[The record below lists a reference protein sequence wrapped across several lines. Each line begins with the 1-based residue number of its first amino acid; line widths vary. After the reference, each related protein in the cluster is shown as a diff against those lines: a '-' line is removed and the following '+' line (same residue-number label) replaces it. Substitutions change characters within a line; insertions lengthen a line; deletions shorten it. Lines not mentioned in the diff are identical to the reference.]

1 MESVTVRA
9 KSVFRQEI
17 RLTCE
22 GQYVKWS
29 FKLDAHDIHFSLTFQ
44 PAAHNQPAVTI
55 HPDTSV
61 HTGDALAA
69 SSYTHTSSTLG
80 TLTFVF
86 SNTHSAFRSKQ
97 LHYHITSLPAYP
109 IPVGLTLQTPLGP
122 TTILSPSTPPSS
134 LYHTLLPYGRASLHS
149 SYLLPYYP
157 PSARHPAGGEPS
169 ASVNR
174 RAMVGVWLFFTNELD
189 ESEEFFRSQI
199 DGGGGG
205 GGGGGGNGGGGGGYA
220 MFGISYACVGF
231 LRALMTWEAADM
243 AEANK
248 RLEACR
254 VMVQVDV
261 PSEGRLGGLTR
272 FFVSAGELNNK
283 QLEATLMTAETLI
296 LQAILLLV
304 EENVMSFIQAG
315 LKIRTSHRLFDRCY
329 QEVKRRERLAAN
341 GQPTE
346 PIDSHVLGGIQNG
359 MGTFSVIL
367 SLLPPIM
374 LRLLSFFGFS
384 SNRTEGLAMLQAS
397 STSSGIRAPLSSLVL
412 LFLHVVIPSFFTI
425 HMQAHNA
432 AASALL
438 ARCFEQYPGGSFF
451 LWLQGRQQRNNRLLS
466 ESIASFK
473 QSAAG
478 QREWRQLQHLCAY
491 ELGTTYLFMLEHEA
505 GRLWWEMLEKENQW
519 SKAFYIYMQL
529 ITIVSDAGVPLPP
542 AVDAMIDRIEAA
554 CARKFGG
561 KQLSL
566 EQFILQRSIQ
576 QASTRSEATVHQR
589 VMHTDAH

>member
-1 MESVTVRA
+1 MESVTVKA
-9 KSVFRQEI
+9 KSAFKHDVP
-17 RLTCE
+17 LTCE
-22 GQYVKWS
+22 GQYVRWH
-29 FKLDAHDIHFSLTFQ
+29 FKLDAHDIHFSLTFH
-44 PAAHNQPAVTI
+44 PTTRNQPPNTVHA
-55 HPDTSV
+55 DTSV
-61 HTGDALAA
+61 HSGDALAA

-86 SNTHSAFRSKQ
+86 SNAHSAFRSKQ

-122 TTILSPSTPPSS
+122 TTILAPAASTS
-134 LYHTLLPYGRASLHS
+134 LYPCLLPYGRATLHS
-149 SYLLPYYP
+149 TFLLPHYP
-157 PSARHPAGGEPS
+157 PAARAAHTAHNESS
-169 ASVNR
+169 ASINQ
-174 RAMVGVWLFFTNELD
+174 RAMVGVWLFFTNQLD
-189 ESEEFFRSQI
+189 ESESFFRSQM
-199 DGGGGG
+199 GSH
-205 GGGGGGNGGGGGGYA
+205 A
-220 MFGISYACVGF
+220 MFAISYACVGF

-243 AEANK
+243 AEANR
-248 RLEACR
+248 RLEVSR
-254 VMVQVDV
+254 LMVQGDV

-272 FFVSAGELNNK
+272 LFVSAGELNNK

-304 EENVMSFIQAG
+304 EEQVMAFIQAG

-329 QEVKRRERLAAN
+329 QEMKRRERLAAN
-341 GQPTE
+341 GQPAE
-346 PIDSHVLGGIQNG
+346 PIDEHVLGGIQNG

-384 SNRTEGLAMLQAS
+384 SNRAEGMAMLHAS
-397 STSSGIRAPLSSLVL
+397 AASNGLRAPLSSLVL

-438 ARCFEQYPGGSFF
+438 TRCFELYPGGSFF
-451 LWLQGRQQRNNRLLS
+451 LWLQGRQQRNNRLLG
-466 ESIASFK
+466 EAIVSFK
-473 QSAAG
+473 QAAAG

-491 ELGTTYLFMLEHEA
+491 ELGTTYMFMLDHDA
-505 GRLWWEMLEKENQW
+505 GRPWWELLAEENQW

-529 ITIVSDAGVPLPP
+529 ITIIPSDAAKPHPP
-542 AVDAMIDRIEAA
+542 AVDAMIERVEAA

-566 EQFILQRSIQ
+566 EQFILQRSEWH
-576 QASTRSEATVHQR
+576 RTVHQAWLT
-589 VMHTDAH
+589 VSSSQ

>member
-1 MESVTVRA
+1 MDSVTIKA
-9 KSVFRQEI
+9 KSVFKHDI
-17 RLTCE
+17 RITNE
-22 GQYVKWS
+22 GQYIKWH
-29 FKLDAHDIHFSLTFQ
+29 FKLDAHDIHFSLTFH
-44 PAAHNQPAVTI
+44 PATSAQ
-55 HPDTSV
+55 HPLTVLPDASV
-61 HTGDALAA
+61 HTGDERAA
-69 SSYTHTSSTLG
+69 SSYTHMSSVQG
-80 TLTFVF
+80 VLTFVF
-86 SNTHSAFRSKQ
+86 SNAHSAFRSKQ
-97 LHYHITSLPAYP
+97 LHYQITSLPAYP

-122 TTILSPSTPPSS
+122 TIIIAAATPAS
-134 LYHTLLPYGRASLHS
+134 LYSCLLPYGHASLHS
-149 SYLLPYYP
+149 TYLLPYYP
-157 PSARHPAGGEPS
+157 PSARSAHTAGHESS
-169 ASVNR
+169 ASINSR
-174 RAMVGVWLFFTNELD
+174 CMVGVWLFFTNQLD

-199 DGGGGG
+199 ASH
-205 GGGGGGNGGGGGGYA
+205 A
-220 MFGISYACVGF
+220 MFAISYACVGF

-254 VMVQVDV
+254 LMVQGEV

-272 FFVSAGELNNK
+272 LFVSAGELNNK

-329 QEVKRRERLAAN
+329 QEVKRRERLVAN
-341 GQPTE
+341 GQPAE
-346 PIDSHVLGGIQNG
+346 PIDSHVLGGVQNG

-384 SNRTEGLAMLQAS
+384 SNRTEGLALLQAS

-425 HMQAHNA
+425 HMQAHNTA
-432 AASALL
+432 ATALL
-438 ARCFEQYPGGSFF
+438 TRCFQQYPGGSFF
-451 LWLQGRQQRNNRLLS
+451 LWLQGRQQRNNRLLAD
-466 ESIASFK
+466 SIASF
-473 QSAAG
+473 QRAAAG

-491 ELGTTYLFMLEHEA
+491 ELGTTYLFMLEHEK
-505 GRLWWEMLEKENQW
+505 GRLFWEILEKENQW

-529 ITIVSDAGVPLPP
+529 VAVIPSDAAAPHSPE
-542 AVDAMIDRIEAA
+542 VDGMIERIEAA

-566 EQFILQRSIQ
+566 EQFIMQRSDRTHTSQ
-576 QASTRSEATVHQR
+576 Q
-589 VMHTDAH
+589 